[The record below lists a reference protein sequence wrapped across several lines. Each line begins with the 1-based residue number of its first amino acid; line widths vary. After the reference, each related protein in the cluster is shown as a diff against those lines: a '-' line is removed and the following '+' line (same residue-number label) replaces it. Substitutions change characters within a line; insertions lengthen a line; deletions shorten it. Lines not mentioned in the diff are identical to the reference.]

1 MAFNPLLSIFS
12 NHFISFS
19 TRRRFGAHQAK
30 KKKKKKKKTGG
41 DGGMKRSASEL
52 VLEALFHHHG
62 DDRSSPSLSLEELL
76 LPAAMGFGWPDGM
89 AGPDLVSESDGQ
101 THTDGI
107 TVADFCWDT
116 NFMS

>member
-76 LPAAMGFGWPDGM
+76 LPAAMGFGWLGHQFHVIRLQKQIKFLEEQ
-89 AGPDLVSESDGQ
+89 ADLNNQVM
-101 THTDGI
+101 
-107 TVADFCWDT
+107 
-116 NFMS
+116 NL